1 MALAVMVQCAAIF
14 QGNPDHGLL
23 CSSSGLVNGLWHFA
37 RLAMPKAY
45 AALAIADNNERSK
58 TEPLTALNC
67 LRNAV
72 DVDELFDR
80 AIIFFLS
87 WTTIVIVT
95 TTATAA
101 TATTIVTATTTAAT
115 ATLAFRSGCF
125 RCCAIGDGCSA
136 FSVFSH
142 H

>member
-1 MALAVMVQCAAIF
+1 
-14 QGNPDHGLL
+14 
-23 CSSSGLVNGLWHFA
+23 
-37 RLAMPKAY
+37 MPKAY
-45 AALAIADNNERSK
+45 AALAIADNNECGK
-58 TEPLTALNC
+58 TEALTTLDC
-67 LRNAV
+67 FRNTV

-95 TTATAA
+95 ATATAA
-101 TATTIVTATTTAAT
+101 TPTTIVTATTTAAT

-136 FSVFSH
+136 FNVISH